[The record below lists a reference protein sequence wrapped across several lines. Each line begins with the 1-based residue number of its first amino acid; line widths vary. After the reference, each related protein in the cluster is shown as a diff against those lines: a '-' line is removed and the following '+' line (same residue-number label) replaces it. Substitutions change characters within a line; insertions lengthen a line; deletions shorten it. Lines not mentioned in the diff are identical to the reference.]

1 MHNTSK
7 QPSSPKKDEQRRQRS
22 VNFDTSRFA
31 DGYSPNAP
39 RELRTRR
46 GSRQG
51 QLDGSGPS
59 SGDDSMDER
68 RPPFH
73 RHNDGKS
80 QEALLYSHTKES
92 SLATRRA
99 SANGSPGR
107 RTSFSADS
115 LDLDSRFSPQDHDPS
130 INRRPTYLSRTSTMR
145 SQSPGRVEKAMRE
158 TRRTYKW
165 AAFFLVLSL
174 VSFVVQTET
183 AVYIQHEL
191 GWSKAYAMLCVF
203 LMGSGRLSPRR
214 PLPS

>member
-7 QPSSPKKDEQRRQRS
+7 QPSSPKKHDRRRRS
-22 VNFDTSRFA
+22 VNFNASRFA
-31 DGYSPNAP
+31 DDHSSSAP
-39 RELRTRR
+39 GELRTRR

-51 QLDGSGPS
+51 RLDGSGPS
-59 SGDDSMDER
+59 SEDDEMDER

-92 SLATRRA
+92 SLTTRRA
-99 SANGSPGR
+99 SANTSPSR
-107 RTSFSADS
+107 RPSFSADS
-115 LDLDSRFSPQDHDPS
+115 LDLDSRFSPQDDDQ
-130 INRRPTYLSRTSTMR
+130 NWRPTYLSRTSTMR

-203 LMGSGRLSPRR
+203 LPS
-214 PLPS
+214 LP

>member
-7 QPSSPKKDEQRRQRS
+7 QPSSPGKHDRRQRS
-22 VNFDTSRFA
+22 VNFNASRFA
-31 DGYSPNAP
+31 DDHSPNAP

-99 SANGSPGR
+99 SANVSLSR
-107 RTSFSADS
+107 RPSFSADS

-191 GWSKAYAMLCVF
+191 GWSKAYAML
-203 LMGSGRLSPRR
+203 
-214 PLPS
+214 

>member
-1 MHNTSK
+1 MYNSS
-7 QPSSPKKDEQRRQRS
+7 QPPKSPKGQRDPKKQRN
-22 VNFDTSRFA
+22 VNFKESRF
-31 DGYSPNAP
+31 DDTGESNA
-39 RELRTRR
+39 LRIRR

-59 SGDDSMDER
+59 SENDDMDER

-80 QEALLYSHTKES
+80 QEALLYTHTKES

-99 SANGSPGR
+99 SANTSPSR
-107 RTSFSADS
+107 RPSFGADS
-115 LDLDSRFSPQDHDPS
+115 LDLDSRFEYSASNEDHNQ
-130 INRRPTYLSRTSTMR
+130 NRPPTYLSRTSTMR
-145 SQSPGRVEKAMRE
+145 SQSPGMVEKAMRE

-191 GWSKAYAMLCVF
+191 GWSKAYAMLCV
-203 LMGSGRLSPRR
+203 SPTTLWRR
-214 PLPS
+214 DEEEDRY

>member
-1 MHNTSK
+1 MYNTSK
-7 QPSSPKKDEQRRQRS
+7 QPSSPKGQRGHRKQRS
-22 VNFDTSRFA
+22 VNFDESRFHHT
-31 DGYSPNAP
+31 DDSNA
-39 RELRTRR
+39 LRTRR
-46 GSRQG
+46 GDRQG
-51 QLDGSGPS
+51 QLDGPS

-92 SLATRRA
+92 SPATRRA
-99 SANGSPGR
+99 SANTSPSR
-107 RTSFSADS
+107 RPSLSGDS
-115 LDLDSRFSPQDHDPS
+115 LDLDSRFSPQDHDQ
-130 INRRPTYLSRTSTMR
+130 RLRPTYLSRTSTMR
-145 SQSPGRVEKAMRE
+145 SQSPSRVEKAMRE

-191 GWSKAYAMLCVF
+191 GWSKAYAMLCV
-203 LMGSGRLSPRR
+203 L
-214 PLPS
+214 PLPFAENDGMGCR

>member
-1 MHNTSK
+1 MHNASE
-7 QPSSPKKDEQRRQRS
+7 QSSSPKKDDRRQRS
-22 VNFDTSRFA
+22 VNFNATRFA
-31 DGYSPNAP
+31 DDHSPNAP

-51 QLDGSGPS
+51 QFDGSGPS
-59 SGDDSMDER
+59 SGEDSMDER

-80 QEALLYSHTKES
+80 QEALLYGNSKES
-92 SLATRRA
+92 SSGLRRA
-99 SANGSPGR
+99 SANSSSSR
-107 RTSFSADS
+107 RSSFGVDS
-115 LDLDSRFSPQDHDPS
+115 LDLDGRFGGREED
-130 INRRPTYLSRTSTMR
+130 ISRTSTMR

-191 GWSKAYAMLCVF
+191 GWSKAYAML
-203 LMGSGRLSPRR
+203 
-214 PLPS
+214 